1 MLENYL
7 NTENKETRRLI
18 AVRAALEII
27 KESVSA
33 STGYD
38 GKEKLE
44 RDIKHAS
51 ENLSTLVDA
60 IQAALEVK

>member
-7 NTENKETRRLI
+7 STENKETRRLI

-27 KESVSA
+27 QSSVSA
-33 STGYD
+33 STGYT

-44 RDIKHAS
+44 RDIIHAS
-51 ENLSTLVDA
+51 EKVGVLADA

>member
-38 GKEKLE
+38 GKDKLE